1 MTRSTLVFA
10 AACVVVAVVGRSAA
24 RQAAPADLVLYNGKI
39 VTVDSAS
46 SFAEAVAARNGRIVS
61 VGANDAVRQQAGP
74 ATTQIDLRG
83 RTVVPGLADNHL
95 HGAGG
100 GPGVDL
106 SRARS
111 LAEVLAAV
119 GARVKQAKPGQI
131 VMSNRDWHE
140 AQLREQR
147 LPLRRDL
154 DAVAPENPVILV
166 RGGHEYILNSAAL
179 RKWKIDEQT
188 AEPGG
193 GRISRYEDGTLNGEL
208 VDRAKDL
215 VPVGDLREPLGVAAS
230 RTLDQRVADKVEEY
244 RKLHAVGLTSVRHPG
259 ILPADFALLGEMKK
273 RGVLTMRVNALM
285 THSAVGELQ
294 QDEGD
299 EWLRVGGIKI
309 GIDGGF
315 EGGWMREP
323 YEAPFDEDG
332 SYHGLQTMTADML
345 TSLVRTFNRGGWRVF
360 THAVGDAAIDQVLT
374 AYEAADRE
382 KPLAGRRWGIEH
394 AFIAQPDHMP
404 RIKRL
409 GLAVS
414 AQNHLYLAGP
424 SLVKY
429 WGPTRAARTTPMR
442 AFIDAGLP
450 VSTGTD
456 SPVVPYPP
464 LWSLYH
470 FVTRD
475 TITGGVLGAD
485 QRITRAEALRANTM
499 GNAWLTFEEGVK
511 GSIEPGKLADMV
523 VLSDDIMTCAEKR
536 IEQMEV
542 LMTIVG
548 GRIVYRK
555 GL

>member
-1 MTRSTLVFA
+1 MMRRIFALALCVFA
-10 AACVVVAVVGRSAA
+10 ATLVAVA
-24 RQAAPADLVLYNGKI
+24 RQAPSFPDLILFNGKI
-39 VTVDSAS
+39 VTVDAAFSY
-46 SFAEAVAARNGRIVS
+46 AEAVAIREGRFVA
-61 VGANDAVRQQAGP
+61 VGSNDVIRRRAGP
-74 ATTQIDLRG
+74 ATKTIDLQG

-111 LAEVLAAV
+111 LPDVMSAI
-119 GARVKQAKPGQI
+119 GARVNQAKPGEI
-131 VMSNRDWHE
+131 VVTNRDWHE

-154 DAVAPENPVILV
+154 DKVAPENPVVVV

-179 RKWKIDEQT
+179 RKWRIDEHT
-188 AEPGG
+188 AEPDG

-208 VDRAKDL
+208 VDRAKNL
-215 VPVGDLREPLGVAAS
+215 VPTAEVAPLMTSSASTIEERITEKVA
-230 RTLDQRVADKVEEY
+230 EY
-244 RKLHAVGLTSVRHPG
+244 KKLHAAGLTSVRHPG
-259 ILPADFALLGEMKK
+259 IVAADYALLAEMKK
-273 RGVLTMRVNALM
+273 RGVLTMRVNALL
-285 THSAVGELQ
+285 TYSSTGEYR

-309 GIDGGF
+309 GVDGGF
-315 EGGWMREP
+315 EGGWMREL
-323 YEAPFDEDG
+323 YQKPFDEG
-332 SYHGLQTMTADML
+332 GKYRGLQTMAADQY
-345 TSLVRTFNRGGWRVF
+345 TSIVRKFNQGGWRVF

-374 AYEAADRE
+374 AYETSDRE
-382 KPLAGRRWGIEH
+382 KSIVGRRWGIEH
-394 AFIAQPDHMP
+394 AFIARPDHMP

-429 WGPTRAARTTPMR
+429 WGPTRAGLTTPMR
-442 AFIDAGLP
+442 AFIDAGVP
-450 VSTGTD
+450 VSSGTD

-464 LWSLYH
+464 LWTIYH

-485 QRITRAEALRANTM
+485 QRITRAEALRAATI
-499 GNAWLTFEEGVK
+499 GNAWLTFEENVK
-511 GSIEPGKLADMV
+511 GSIEPGKLADLV
-523 VLSDDIMTCAEKR
+523 VLSDDIMTCPEKR
-536 IEQMEV
+536 IEQMSV
-542 LMTIVG
+542 MMTMVG
-548 GRIVYRK
+548 GKVVYQVN
-555 GL
+555 